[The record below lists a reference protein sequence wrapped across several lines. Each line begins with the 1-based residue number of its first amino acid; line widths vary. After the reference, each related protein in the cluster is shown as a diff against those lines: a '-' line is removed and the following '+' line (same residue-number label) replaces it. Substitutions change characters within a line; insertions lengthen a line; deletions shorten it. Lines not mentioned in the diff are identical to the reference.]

1 MLTGTTI
8 LAFLAAL
15 AALAIGLAVG
25 RWLRLCRRFD
35 LRDISWPLLTVT
47 QGLALIATL
56 GGVDQHP
63 LSRAIVL
70 AMPMACGLGAL
81 CAVIPGNAPLG
92 RWWQLWRWRFSPP
105 SRGRR

>member
-1 MLTGTTI
+1 MLTGTTL

-15 AALAIGLAVG
+15 AALAIGLAAG
-25 RWLRLCRRFD
+25 RWLRLRRRFD
-35 LRDISWPLLTVT
+35 LRDVSRPLLSVT

-56 GGVDQHP
+56 GGVDQYP

-81 CAVIPGNAPLG
+81 CAVVPGNAPVG
-92 RWWQLWRWRFSPP
+92 RWWQLWRWRFLP
-105 SRGRR
+105 SSRDRR